1 MHIGNL
7 GENVAIEEIPTKC
20 PTCGS
25 KNIENDYGNR
35 WNCNAEDCEDYWD
48 FSWTDSFDEKIVSLL
63 GSEVGGGYSEYDM
76 INTREIN
83 FNGNRCY
90 FCNRTSKEWDEINN
104 KIVNYLE
111 SEKKLLGDK
120 KGTRN
125 ENLDLAV
132 NSFKKIWSKVN
143 GRHKVSTLMSDPLE
157 FLPEEISKYWSDD
170 WDDYSRYEMGASRG
184 PFADYFENIK
194 SDDGA
199 IGADSNAWQYYH
211 PEWFSLERLCLD
223 WLYKHHT
230 DVDLAPTR
238 KDTPTRKNKD
248 VRVKSIQK
256 QMLNEITE
264 IFIEELGSDK
274 HTTSTVDE
282 QLAVNN
288 VLIERLSMLQNTKF
302 GLNRFTWKPWSHEEL
317 GGSSSS
323 RSNLLSIH
331 TWICPMCEDR
341 FQSQE

>member
-63 GSEVGGGYSEYDM
+63 GSEVGDGYSEYDM

-83 FNGNRCY
+83 VNGNRCY

-111 SEKKLLGDK
+111 SEKKILGDK

-143 GRHKVSTLMSDPLE
+143 GRHKVSTLMSDPHE
-157 FLPEEISKYWSDD
+157 FFPEEISKYWNEEWEGDRFS
-170 WDDYSRYEMGASRG
+170 SKREG
-184 PFADYFENIK
+184 PFSEYFEGHETGVI
-194 SDDGA
+194 DPAFD
-199 IGADSNAWQYYH
+199 H
-211 PEWFSLERLCLD
+211 PEWYSLERLCLE
-223 WLYKHHT
+223 WLYKYHT
-230 DVDLAPTR
+230 DVHLAVAMRTR
-238 KDTPTRKNKD
+238 EEKKNKD